1 MVDLINSKFNEY
13 SLGLRLEKTLDKYN
27 LNLSDEELGIYK
39 NAREK
44 RNAIIHGKK
53 NPEISRSE
61 FNIISKI
68 IYLIMKTELFKK
80 IIKKNR
86 ADIRFENPLIPPLV
100 RIILD
105 QILKGL
111 NDGFPSNLLIE
122 KLQKKLQRLT
132 KLGMPILNEIDR
144 IKLSDVRIPQEF
156 DQVLEELV
164 TEVIKLYPNESNL
177 LSAFKLINTL
187 HYEGDFHM
195 VIKTILDDL
204 VRGLLN
210 LNSKNE
216 YFQKAQNNLDQ
227 LTRLGIPSLRIFH
240 GMKGFERWKRK
251 EKLEKES
258 SFKKVFQNNNKSLDK
273 NS

>member
-1 MVDLINSKFNEY
+1 MQCAKSSK
-13 SLGLRLEKTLDKYN
+13 
-27 LNLSDEELGIYK
+27 
-39 NAREK
+39 
-44 RNAIIHGKK
+44 
-53 NPEISRSE
+53 E
-61 FNIISKI
+61 FN
-68 IYLIMKTELFKK
+68 LI
-80 IIKKNR
+80 
-86 ADIRFENPLIPPLV
+86 DI
-100 RIILD
+100 D
-105 QILKGL
+105 
-111 NDGFPSNLLIE
+111 
-122 KLQKKLQRLT
+122 
-132 KLGMPILNEIDR
+132 
-144 IKLSDVRIPQEF
+144 KLSDVRIPQEF